1 MLPFAVQPPAP
12 PPPARML
19 VFADEFRFSPSRR
32 TLPAGVLRLQ
42 LKNIGEDDHDLRI
55 LGPKGGRKGETGIV
69 HPDGLRQIRVTLPR
83 GRYTFFCTVADHA
96 KNGMTFTVTVTRRGR
111 G

>member
-1 MLPFAVQPPAP
+1 
-12 PPPARML
+12 ML

-32 TLPAGVLRLQ
+32 TVPAGVLRLQ

-55 LGPKGGRKGETGIV
+55 LGPKGGRNGETGIV

-83 GRYTFFCTVADHA
+83 GRYTFLCTVAHHA
-96 KNGMTFTVTVTRRGR
+96 KNGMKFTVIVTRRPR
-111 G
+111 A